1 MTKKHKASFLFELML
16 GISISSGLFFIL
28 FKVYNTILKGT
39 RFVKNISDIEIQK
52 EQLRFNIIQD
62 GIALTLPSNILYMY
76 EIANKINNIDN
87 VDSEKTE
94 KDKNENKNEKT
105 ENNNKPKVKISE
117 KEKNKIKKE
126 FEEYLKYLPKLYK
139 TDDGFTVSWIT
150 TRDLITKEK
159 RRIVEVT
166 YKIEKIKTLTGEKNE
181 PIYKLSRIEKFLFDD
196 KKNQGKKYT
205 MIKLL
210 ENPNLFFISPIFNK
224 KLEKENENKNE
235 NKNEKTENKSFFKKW
250 KNNLT
255 YKTVHDQ
262 KILDTKSFL
271 ENPAIPFEIIFECNV
286 LSNDREK
293 KIPLIIRIPI
303 AIAEYALELF
313 LDFEQKNKE
322 IKERL
327 KNSILDKNNNNKMN
341 NKEENIVENKNKNDI
356 KDDDNKDNKDKENNK
371 DGSS

>member
-1 MTKKHKASFLFELML
+1 MTKKHRASFLFELML

-62 GIALTLPSNILYMY
+62 GIALMLPSNILYMY

-94 KDKNENKNEKT
+94 KDKNEKT
-105 ENNNKPKVKISE
+105 ENNKPKVKISE

-166 YKIEKIKTLTGEKNE
+166 YKIEKIKTLTDEKNE

-196 KKNQGKKYT
+196 KKNQSKKYT

-224 KLEKENENKNE
+224 KLEKENLNKNE
-235 NKNEKTENKSFFKKW
+235 NNESKSFFKKW

-356 KDDDNKDNKDKENNK
+356 KDDDNKDKENNK